1 MEEWVDYDKN
11 GAKCVSF
18 KRFRLRSGLR
28 HGTFLYF
35 FGCLDMSFQGVRTSL
50 VIGYGDGLLNDEEF
64 ILLYDAFKSQN
75 PVYPYWKF
83 NRFCLDDLESS
94 ECEAMFRVRKDDF
107 AVLMNA
113 LNVPETF
120 TCRQGTTCDGIEGL
134 SILLKILGLFY
145 VMN

>member
-1 MEEWVDYDKN
+1 MDYDT
-11 GAKCVSF
+11 VLFYIS
-18 KRFRLRSGLR
+18 LV
-28 HGTFLYF
+28 
-35 FGCLDMSFQGVRTSL
+35 DMSFQDVRTSL
-50 VIGYGDGLLNDEEF
+50 AIGYGDGLLNDEEF

-107 AVLMNA
+107 AVLMDA

-134 SILLKILGLFY
+134 SILLKRLGLFY